1 MKSVVMRIKKN
12 DLVEAKEIGLV
23 DLFKGT
29 GIILRGPYEE
39 VVKLSNSPVN
49 VSSVTLVVDVMAEGK
64 VFKAIPIEYLERLH
78 P

>member
-1 MKSVVMRIKKN
+1 MRIKKN
-12 DLVEAKEIGLV
+12 DLVEAKRGVLPYF
-23 DLFKGT
+23 FKGT

-39 VVKLSNSPVN
+39 VIKLANSPVPI
-49 VSSVTLVVDVMAEGK
+49 SSVTLVVDVIAEGK

>member
-1 MKSVVMRIKKN
+1 MRIKKN
-12 DLVEAKEIGLV
+12 DLVEAKKALPPYF
-23 DLFKGT
+23 FKGT

-39 VVKLSNSPVN
+39 VVKLSNSPVP
-49 VSSVTLVVDVMAEGK
+49 VSSVTLVADVIAEGK